1 MQDTSTIDIDLSA
14 IDHNMSVIRRTVGP
28 GCALCP
34 IVKADAYGLGVTRV
48 ARRLVGAGAQ
58 MLAVYSLRQAME
70 TAAAVNGAVPVL
82 VLMPVTTIARE
93 DELVRLM
100 LAGQLHLVVHDEANL
115 AALEACAISLG
126 VVLPVHVEVDVGM
139 SRGGALPDEA
149 VRIISKICQSSR
161 FSLCGV
167 FAHFSHARTDAALT
181 ARQLESYD
189 YVIAASRGFMSE
201 QAFERLFQHVAST
214 YTLARDAR
222 YHRTMVRFG
231 VAWLGYGLDELEASS
246 PVIERAQLRPVVRW
260 STTIVQA
267 KAIPAGAAVGYG
279 GRWIAPRASTIA
291 LIPVGYSDGYPM
303 PRNPQASVGAC
314 VRLFM
319 PDGRVAHA
327 PVVGIVN
334 MDQITVDVTGLHAGD
349 IHDWIG
355 CSVELISRDIHA
367 PTHLPRL
374 AAESGMIPHELLTRL
389 NPRIARTTSITA
401 NVLSSAT
408 SGLMAG
414 SISTDSASS
423 EAPRSASAVG

>member
-34 IVKADAYGLGVTRV
+34 IVKADAYGLGVARV

-267 KAIPAGAAVGYG
+267 KAIPRVLRLDTAVAGL
-279 GRWIAPRASTIA
+279 PRARRRSRLFQLVTAMATRCRAIRRRR
-291 LIPVGYSDGYPM
+291 SEH
-303 PRNPQASVGAC
+303 AC
-314 VRLFM
+314 V
-319 PDGRVAHA
+319 
-327 PVVGIVN
+327 
-334 MDQITVDVTGLHAGD
+334 
-349 IHDWIG
+349 
-355 CSVELISRDIHA
+355 CSCPMAAL
-367 PTHLPRL
+367 PTRPSL
-374 AAESGMIPHELLTRL
+374 
-389 NPRIARTTSITA
+389 
-401 NVLSSAT
+401 
-408 SGLMAG
+408 
-414 SISTDSASS
+414 ASS
-423 EAPRSASAVG
+423 TWIRSPSM

>member
-1 MQDTSTIDIDLSA
+1 
-14 IDHNMSVIRRTVGP
+14 
-28 GCALCP
+28 
-34 IVKADAYGLGVTRV
+34 
-48 ARRLVGAGAQ
+48 
-58 MLAVYSLRQAME
+58 
-70 TAAAVNGAVPVL
+70 
-82 VLMPVTTIARE
+82 
-93 DELVRLM
+93 
-100 LAGQLHLVVHDEANL
+100 
-115 AALEACAISLG
+115 
-126 VVLPVHVEVDVGM
+126 
-139 SRGGALPDEA
+139 
-149 VRIISKICQSSR
+149 
-161 FSLCGV
+161 
-167 FAHFSHARTDAALT
+167 
-181 ARQLESYD
+181 
-189 YVIAASRGFMSE
+189 
-201 QAFERLFQHVAST
+201 
-214 YTLARDAR
+214 
-222 YHRTMVRFG
+222 
-231 VAWLGYGLDELEASS
+231 
-246 PVIERAQLRPVVRW
+246 
-260 STTIVQA
+260 
-267 KAIPAGAAVGYG
+267 
-279 GRWIAPRASTIA
+279 
-291 LIPVGYSDGYPM
+291 M